1 MAKTK
6 KSELT
11 EEDLFAQIAQET
23 GGDILS
29 KLDSVKYFIDTGSLA
44 INYICS
50 GKFIKGGI
58 PAGKITEIYGPSSSG
73 KSLVASNVLYGC
85 QKINGWPIILDCENA
100 TNGEFMQKT
109 SHLNLNRVLR
119 YTPKTLEEAFLRIHT
134 TVKKIREI
142 KGHDVPIVVVYDS
155 ISVSPCEREF
165 KETNLPQDY
174 KPSDWKKIV
183 GRQEQPGER
192 AKVCSR
198 ELRKLQPMLEGM
210 NVTVMIINQTREK
223 IGVLYG
229 NPETT
234 AGGGNAL
241 PFYAS
246 CRLRSATRKKIEN
259 KRLDTFAGVN
269 MHMKNVKN
277 RTFKPFVETEG
288 VQLFFDTG
296 INPVSGLLTCLLES
310 ERIVGSKG
318 NFKVNRTYLPDGS
331 QDYSFK
337 SSKERNDVPVQVLL
351 DCPKLIDAEST
362 QEVETYLSSFMDAI
376 RNSNSDD
383 FTEKAVAF
391 DADGNP
397 MDQEDPETME
407 QQDE

>member
-1 MAKTK
+1 MAKK

-11 EEDLFAQIAQET
+11 EEDLFVQIAEET

-29 KLDSVKYFIDTGSLA
+29 ALDSVKYFIDTGSLA
-44 INYICS
+44 INYVCS
-50 GKFIKGGI
+50 GRFIKGGI

-73 KSLVASNVLYGC
+73 KSLVASNILFGC

-134 TVKKIREI
+134 TVRKIREI
-142 KGHDVPIVVVYDS
+142 KGLEVPIVVVYDS
-155 ISVSPCEREF
+155 ISVSPCDREF
-165 KETNLPQDY
+165 KETKLPQDY

-198 ELRKLQPMLEGM
+198 ELRKLQPMLEEL

-296 INPVSGLLTCLLES
+296 INPVSGLLSCLLES
-310 ERIVGSKG
+310 ERVVGKAG
-318 NFKVNRTYLPDGS
+318 NYVVLPNYLPDGR
-331 QDYSFK
+331 DEYKFK
-337 SSKERNDVPVQVLL
+337 ASKERNDVPVQVLL
-351 DCPKLIDAEST
+351 DCPKLIDAAST
-362 QEVETYLSSFMDAI
+362 QEVADYLSAFSDAI
-376 RNSNSDD
+376 NNSASSD
-383 FTEKAVAF
+383 FEEKTVAF

-397 MDQEDPETME
+397 LDRDDPETME
-407 QQDE
+407 EE

>member
-1 MAKTK
+1 MAKK
-6 KSELT
+6 KTNDSSVD
-11 EEDLFAQIAQET
+11 DLFSQIAEAT
-23 GGDILS
+23 GGEILS
-29 KLDSVKYFIDTGSLA
+29 KIESARYFVDTGSLA
-44 INYICS
+44 TNYICS
-50 GKFIKGGI
+50 GKFMKGGI

-73 KSLVASNVLYGC
+73 KSLLASNILYGC
-85 QKINGWPIILDCENA
+85 QKLGGVPIILDCENA
-100 TNGEFMQKT
+100 TNAEFMAKT

-134 TVKKIREI
+134 TVRKIREVM
-142 KGHDVPIVVVYDS
+142 GPDVPIVVIYDS

-183 GRQEQPGER
+183 GRNEQPGER

-198 ELRKLQPMLEGM
+198 ELRKLQPMLEEQ

-246 CRLRSATRKKIEN
+246 CRLRTATKKKIEN

-269 MHMKNVKN
+269 MAIKNVKN
-277 RTFKPFVETEG
+277 RSFKPFVQSEG

-296 INPVSGLLTCLLES
+296 VNPISGILSCLIEA
-310 ERIVGSKG
+310 ERITGKNG
-318 NFKVNRTYLPDGS
+318 NYTVMPEFLPEGKTEYKFKA
-331 QDYSFK
+331 
-337 SSKERNDVPVQVLL
+337 SKEVNAVPMQALL
-351 DCPKLIDAEST
+351 DCPKLIDGDST
-362 QEVETYLSSFMDAI
+362 EDVQAYLQSFGEAI
-376 RNSNSDD
+376 ANSDSAD
-383 FTEKAVAF
+383 FQEKAVAF
-391 DADGNP
+391 DSDGNP
-397 MDQEDPETME
+397 LDQDDPETAE
-407 QQDE
+407 EEV

>member
-1 MAKTK
+1 MAKK
-6 KSELT
+6 KTDLT
-11 EEDLFAQIAQET
+11 EEDLFAQIAKET

-29 KLDSVKYFIDTGSLA
+29 KLDSVKYFVDTGNFA

-50 GKFIKGGI
+50 GRFAKGGI

-85 QKINGWPIILDCENA
+85 QKIGGWPIILDCENA

-109 SHLNLNRVLR
+109 SHLNLDRVLR

-134 TVKKIREI
+134 TVRKIREI
-142 KGHDVPIVVVYDS
+142 KGPDVPIVVVYDS

-192 AKVCSR
+192 AKVCNR
-198 ELRKLQPMLEGM
+198 ELRKLQPMLEAN

-246 CRLRSATRKKIEN
+246 CRIRSATRKKIEN

-277 RTFKPFVETEG
+277 RTFKPFVESEG

-296 INPVSGLLTCLLES
+296 INPVSGLLSCLLES

-318 NFKVNRTYLPDGS
+318 NFKVNRTFLPEGS
-331 QDYSFK
+331 ADYSFK

-351 DCPKLIDAEST
+351 DCPKLIDLTTTE
-362 QEVETYLSSFMDAI
+362 EVNDYLHSFMDAI
-376 RNSNSDD
+376 NNSNSDD
-383 FTEKAVAF
+383 FLEKSVAF

-397 MDQEDPETME
+397 LDQDDPETTE
-407 QQDE
+407 QEA